1 MVVTDIYESRTSGT
15 AAIIARQ
22 EPVVYGNGKHADALS
37 AEQIAAYERDGF
49 LVLDS
54 LFSEQ
59 EVKVLMDEVLAM
71 TNNSKIASSDEAITE
86 PGSNA
91 VRSIFKVHAL
101 NKVIDRL
108 SRDPRLIHVARQI
121 LGSEVYLHQ
130 SRANLKPG
138 FKGKEFYWHSDFE
151 TWHTEDGMPHMRAL
165 SCSVLL
171 TDNNEC
177 NGPLMVVP
185 GSHRQFISC
194 RGVTPD
200 ENYKKSLKAQEYGVP
215 DPLSLELLAEQ
226 GGIKAITG
234 KAGSVVFF
242 DCNTMHGS
250 NGNISPW
257 PRANVFMVYNS
268 VENTLNA
275 PKYGL
280 APRPE
285 YIATR
290 AFEGALEPLDALQEV
305 A

>member
-22 EPVVYGNGKHADALS
+22 EPVVYDGGKYADALS
-37 AEQIAAYERDGF
+37 ADQIASYERDGF
-49 LVLDS
+49 LVLEN

-59 EVKVLMDEVLAM
+59 EVKELMDEVLAM
-71 TNNSKIASSDEAITE
+71 TNDKKIANSDEAITE
-86 PGSNA
+86 PGSKA
-91 VRSIFKVHAL
+91 VRSIFRVHVL
-101 NKVIDRL
+101 NKAIDKL

-151 TWHTEDGMPHMRAL
+151 TWHTEDGMPQMRAL

-185 GSHRQFISC
+185 GSQRQFISC
-194 RGVTPD
+194 RGITPD

-285 YIATR
+285 YIAAR
-290 AFEGALEPLDALQEV
+290 EKLDVLEPLDALQEV

>member
-22 EPVVYGNGKHADALS
+22 EPVVYGSGKYADALT
-37 AEQIAAYERDGF
+37 AEQIASYERDGF
-49 LVLDS
+49 LVLDN
-54 LFSEQ
+54 LFNEQ
-59 EVKVLMDEVLAM
+59 EVKELMDEVLAM
-71 TNNSKIASSDEAITE
+71 TKDQKIANSNEAITE

-91 VRSIFKVHAL
+91 VRSIFRVHAL
-101 NKVIDRL
+101 NKAIDKL

-151 TWHTEDGMPHMRAL
+151 TWHTEDGMPQMRAL

-185 GSHRQFISC
+185 GSQRQFISC
-194 RGVTPD
+194 RGITPD

-268 VENTLNA
+268 VENTLNE

-290 AFEGALEPLDALQEV
+290 EKMDVLEPLDSLQEV